1 MKAKATPSSGN
12 VFADLGLPN
21 PEKLLD
27 KADIVIQIVQI
38 IKRRKLTQAQAAKLL
53 GIDQPQVSALM
64 RGRFYR
70 FSLERLLKF
79 MDALG
84 KRIRYSFED
93 KDEPV
98 RSPHSSSSRVRYAA
112 SGLVT

>member
-1 MKAKATPSSGN
+1 MKTKITPSSGN

-21 PEKLLD
+21 SEKCLE

-38 IKRRKLTQAQAAKLL
+38 IKQRKLTQVETAKLL

-98 RSPHSSSSRVRYAA
+98 RSRHSSRVRYAA
-112 SGLVT
+112 SGYGT

>member
-1 MKAKATPSSGN
+1 MKHKVTPSSGN
-12 VFADLGLPN
+12 VFADIGLSK
-21 PEKLLD
+21 PEKCLE

-38 IKRRKLTQAQAAKLL
+38 IKERKLTQAEAAKLL

-93 KDEPV
+93 KDETVLPK
-98 RSPHSSSSRVRYAA
+98 HSVQVRYSA
-112 SGLVT
+112 SNCGR

>member
-1 MKAKATPSSGN
+1 MKSKAKPSSGN
-12 VFADLGLPN
+12 IFADLGLPN
-21 PEKLLD
+21 PEKCLE
-27 KADIVIQIVQI
+27 KADIVFQIVQI
-38 IKRRKLTQAQAAKLL
+38 IKQRKLTQAEAAELL

-70 FSLERLLKF
+70 FSLERLIKF

-93 KDEPV
+93 KDEPAHP
-98 RSPHSSSSRVRYAA
+98 RHPSSRVRYAA
-112 SGLVT
+112 SGYGT

>member
-1 MKAKATPSSGN
+1 MKTKVIPSSGN

-21 PEKLLD
+21 PEKCLE
-27 KADIVIQIVQI
+27 KADIVIQIVKI
-38 IKRRKLTQAQAAKLL
+38 IKQRKLTQAEAAKLL

-64 RGRFYR
+64 RGKFYR

-84 KRIRYSFED
+84 KRIRYTFED
-93 KDEPV
+93 KEAPV
-98 RSPHSSSSRVRYAA
+98 RPRHSSHGRYAA
-112 SGLVT
+112 AC

>member
-1 MKAKATPSSGN
+1 MKTKITPSSGN
-12 VFADLGLPN
+12 VFADLDLPN
-21 PEKLLD
+21 PEKCLE
-27 KADIVIQIVQI
+27 KADILIQIVKI
-38 IKRRKLTQAQAAKLL
+38 IKQRKLTQVETAKLL

-84 KRIRYSFED
+84 KRIRYTFVD

-98 RSPHSSSSRVRYAA
+98 HSQRSSRVRYAA
-112 SGLVT
+112 SCRS

>member
-1 MKAKATPSSGN
+1 MKSKAKPSSGN
-12 VFADLGLPN
+12 IFADLGLPN
-21 PEKLLD
+21 PEKCLE
-27 KADIVIQIVQI
+27 KADIVFQIVQI
-38 IKRRKLTQAQAAKLL
+38 IKQRKLTQAEAAELL

-70 FSLERLLKF
+70 FSLERLIKF

-93 KDEPV
+93 KDEPSHA
-98 RSPHSSSSRVRYAA
+98 RHSSSRVRYAA
-112 SGLVT
+112 SGHGA